1 MLFEKQI
8 LDMYKGMMYTRCDDE
23 GLAVYFSHNDFEG
36 LKCEEHCFRASAG
49 HKLQGYLYSYD
60 NPTEGRI
67 VVFDHG
73 MGGGHRSYMKEIQKL
88 CEHGFLVFAYD
99 HTGCMCSGGD
109 TPNGLAQSLCDLND
123 CISYIKSEARF
134 NRLRISVMGHS
145 WGGFSTLNIC
155 ALHPDITHIVAM
167 AGFVSVEQMIKS
179 YFGGIMKGYRK
190 PIMQLESTSNE
201 YFSKFDA
208 VTTLSNSDTK
218 ALLVYSDNDV
228 MCKKVH
234 YDILKAALADK
245 PNVSFVLEHNK
256 GHNPNYTEDASKYL
270 MEYVQERSK
279 LMGRKKLTT
288 SEQKAVFRNR
298 FDWHRMTAQD
308 ERVWQKIFEHLDSAE

>member
-8 LDMYKGMMYTRCDDE
+8 LNMYKGMMHTRCDQE
-23 GLAVYFSHNDFEG
+23 GKAFYFSHNDFEG
-36 LKCEEHCFRASAG
+36 LRCEEYCFRASAG

-60 NPTEGRI
+60 NPIESRLI
-67 VVFDHG
+67 VFDHG
-73 MGGGHRSYMKEIQKL
+73 FGGGHRSYMKEIQKL

-99 HTGCMCSGGD
+99 HTGCMCSEGD
-109 TPNGLAQSLCDLND
+109 SSNGLAQSLCDLND

-134 NRLRISVMGHS
+134 EGLKISVMGHS

-167 AGFVSVEQMIKS
+167 AGFVSVEQLVKS

-190 PIMQLESTSNE
+190 LIIQLEQETNP

-208 VTTLSNSDTK
+208 VTTLKDSDVK
-218 ALLVYSDNDV
+218 ALLIYSDNDG
-228 MCKKVH
+228 MCRKVH
-234 YDILKAALADK
+234 YDLLRSALADK
-245 PNVSFVLEHNK
+245 PNVSFILEHNK

-270 MEYVQERSK
+270 LEYVKEKSK
-279 LMGRKKLTT
+279 LDSDKKLVTPD
-288 SEQKAVFRNR
+288 QKAFFLTR
-298 FDWHRMTAQD
+298 FDWNRMTAQD
-308 ERVWQKIFEHLDSAE
+308 ERVWQKIFEHLDDTK